1 MKKNCKFGANWD
13 KIGSNVYSGTAEFG
27 KDYTIITT
35 IITLIICVFFLLG
48 GIALMLRKP
57 VYTLATTMK
66 ITTKNQNF
74 DINKNSIYNYTGT
87 TPECGTKQIQLYGA
101 DNQNFNVNDSVP
113 VFIKADKSCSDAHYS
128 SDNFKGIGIL
138 FIVLSLIIAAFSLIN
153 MFFVKKYKGVAAAEG
168 AMGIFN
174 MFRR

>member
-1 MKKNCKFGANWD
+1 
-13 KIGSNVYSGTAEFG
+13 
-27 KDYTIITT
+27 
-35 IITLIICVFFLLG
+35 
-48 GIALMLRKP
+48 MLRKP
-57 VYTLATTMK
+57 VYTLATTMT

-74 DINKNSIYNYTGT
+74 DNQNSIYNYTGT
-87 TPECGTKQIQLYGA
+87 TPECTKPIQLYGA
-101 DNQNFNVNDSVP
+101 DNEIFSVGASVP
-113 VFIKADKSCSDAHYS
+113 VFIKADKSCLDAHYS
-128 SDNFKGIGIL
+128 SDNFKGLGIL

>member
-74 DINKNSIYNYTGT
+74 DNGNSIYNYTGT
-87 TPECGTKQIQLYGA
+87 TTECTNPIQLYGA
-101 DNQNFNVNDSVP
+101 DNEIFKVGDLVP

-128 SDNFKGIGIL
+128 SDNFKGLGIL